1 VDKDQDVNGIFASL
15 SELDVG
21 ISSMRNKTNR
31 LEEMFVSLL
40 S

>member
-1 VDKDQDVNGIFASL
+1 VDKERNLNGVFEAL
-15 SELDVG
+15 SEQG
-21 ISSMRNKTNR
+21 IEISSMRNKTNR